1 MSVGLQLVGMDTI
14 GRPALCCYRYYKNKP
29 YPNRGPIHG
38 VKIRIFDLGR
48 KRASGWYEELSS
60 QAPEVARICANKSV
74 TKTSG
79 KDSFY
84 MCVRVYPFHIIIFI
98 NKMLSYA
105 DADRFTTRAS
115 CWYTRCWG
123 KLYDTVARVNIGE
136 IILPICYKE
145 LNAVVTQEALRRA
158 RYKFPG

>member
-1 MSVGLQLVGMDTI
+1 MTLQDHRS
-14 GRPALCCYRYYKNKP
+14 RPALCCCRYCKNKP

-38 VKIRIFDLGR
+38 VKVQFSTSAGSVTLNGFFFFSRLVSDE
-48 KRASGWYEELSS
+48 YEELGS
-60 QAPEVARICANKSV
+60 QAHEVARICANKSV

-84 MCVRVYPFHIIIFI
+84 MRV
-98 NKMLSYA
+98 
-105 DADRFTTRAS
+105 RAS

-123 KLYDTVARVNIGE
+123 TLYDTVARVNIGQ

-145 LNAVVTQEALRRA
+145 LNAVVTQEVLRRV